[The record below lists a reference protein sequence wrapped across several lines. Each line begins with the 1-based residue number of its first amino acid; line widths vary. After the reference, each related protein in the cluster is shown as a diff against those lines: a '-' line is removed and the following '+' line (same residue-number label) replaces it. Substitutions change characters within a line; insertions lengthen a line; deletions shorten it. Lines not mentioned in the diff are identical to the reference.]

1 MISNSYNRFTKG
13 LIAIVLVAVMTY
25 GFTSHAA
32 GLANDYHA
40 GEEVRK
46 NEQIFTVSAELLA
59 AADREVDAT
68 QVAALMAEARY
79 LAKKA

>member
-40 GEEVRK
+40 GEEVRIPK
-46 NEQIFTVSAELLA
+46 RPGRLNQI
-59 AADREVDAT
+59 R
-68 QVAALMAEARY
+68 
-79 LAKKA
+79 